1 MGKPTT
7 LTLTRKFDV
16 VAAKDDSLVASFPTY
31 LAAVMFLVREPEP
44 GRSTLL
50 VKTVEENSSPHP

>member
-31 LAAVMFLVREPEP
+31 LAALMFLVKEPEP
-44 GRSTLL
+44 RRAGLL
-50 VKTVEENSSPHP
+50 VKTVEKEK